1 VYSNARAGTW
11 GILRP
16 LVFTPREIA
25 EYAAFKGAIT
35 AVRAIPLA
43 PAQRIAVRAAHALF
57 DRGGRRI
64 DYVLANLRIA
74 FPDLPEDERRRV
86 GRESYANLGLNL
98 LDVVRG
104 VKWTATDVRERV
116 EAVGIEIAQAVLA
129 AGKGAV
135 CITLHLGNFELL
147 ARAVP
152 LYGIPLTVIGRALGN
167 RLLRAELQR
176 QRESTGAQM
185 LLHRNVVPRLLR
197 ALKKGRVVAALNDQY
212 ARRSRGVFVPF
223 LGVRASTSLGPAL
236 LALRAGAPI
245 VPAYSMR
252 IGADHHRLVI
262 LPPLE
267 TPDTGDSRKDAELLT
282 ARCNTAL
289 EEIIRAH
296 PEQWMWSHR
305 RFRHSPDLPGDP
317 YGGR

>member
-1 VYSNARAGTW
+1 VYANARAETW

-16 LVFTPREIA
+16 LVFTPRELA
-25 EYAAFKGAIT
+25 EYAAFKSAVT
-35 AVRAIPLA
+35 ALRAIPLA

-57 DRGGRRI
+57 DRGGKRVG
-64 DYVLANLRIA
+64 YVLANLRIA
-74 FPDLPEDERRRV
+74 FPDLREDERRRI

-98 LDVVRG
+98 LDVARG
-104 VKWTATDVRERV
+104 VKWTADDVRQRIEV
-116 EAVGIEIAQAVLA
+116 VGIEIAESVIA
-129 AGKGAV
+129 AGKGVV
-135 CITLHLGNFELL
+135 CLTLHLGNFELL
-147 ARAVP
+147 VRAAPV
-152 LYGIPLTVIGRALGN
+152 YGMPLTVIGRALGN

-176 QRESTGAQM
+176 QRESTGAEM
-185 LLHRNVVPRLLR
+185 LLHRNVLPKLLR

-223 LGVRASTSLGPAL
+223 LGARASTSLGPAL
-236 LALRAGAPI
+236 LAIRSGAPI

-252 IGADHHRLVI
+252 IGPDHHRMVI
-262 LPPLE
+262 RPPLE
-267 TPDTGDSRKDAELLT
+267 IPDTGDARKDAELLT